1 MKMYF
6 NFSKSPERLKSNI
19 KTESTIANKL
29 VKNLSIKSNSSVK
42 SLEGATEMDLS
53 LAYGDT
59 FTYKK

>member
-29 VKNLSIKSNSSVK
+29 VKNLSIKSNSSAK
-42 SLEGATEMDLS
+42 
-53 LAYGDT
+53 
-59 FTYKK
+59 